1 MVIITDAVDGVPG
14 SLLLMT
20 GDPGITDSAALN
32 GMTVG
37 EIMSSGVITAR
48 RDATVSAVAT
58 MMATHGIHAVV
69 VSPLHG
75 GTPLLV
81 SDVELVR
88 SALSGAPMGQATAGE
103 LAREPVA
110 MLSATATV
118 AEAVE
123 MMAIRYVTHL
133 VATDPTSGD
142 PAGIVSSLDVAAVV
156 AGFER
161 RLERM
166 PRPTP
171 ARRSRPAS
179 TLATTKVVD
188 VMHPGIVACTPDT
201 PVATVARI
209 MAVHRVH
216 CVGVVGI
223 DSTEG
228 RGQHFSWGLIADIDL
243 VIALH
248 RDPPSAPA
256 VRIASGRP
264 PAVAESDSL
273 QRAAELMLEHDT
285 RHLVAVDGTGLPSG
299 IVSTLDVLSILPSD
313 G

>member
-1 MVIITDAVDGVPG
+1 MIITDAVDDLPG
-14 SLLLMT
+14 SLPTMT
-20 GDPGITDSAALN
+20 GDSPITDSPALK
-32 GMTVG
+32 GRTVG
-37 EIMSSGVITAR
+37 EIMSLGVITAR
-48 RDATVSAVAT
+48 RDETLSAMATL
-58 MMATHGIHAVV
+58 MATHGIHALV

-88 SALSGAPMGQATAGE
+88 SAVTAGPMGQATAGD
-103 LAREPVA
+103 LAREPAA

-123 MMAIRYVTHL
+123 MMAIRYLTHL
-133 VATDPTSGD
+133 VATDPGSGD
-142 PAGIVSSLDVAAVV
+142 LAGIVSSLDVAAVV

-166 PRPTP
+166 PRPAL
-171 ARRSRPAS
+171 ARRSRTAP
-179 TLATTKVVD
+179 TLATTKVAD

-209 MAVHRVH
+209 MVVHRVH
-216 CVGVVGI
+216 CVAVVGI
-223 DSTEG
+223 DSAEG
-228 RGQHFSWGLIADIDL
+228 RGQHFAWGLIADIDL

-248 RDPPSAPA
+248 RDPPSAAA

-264 PAVAESDSL
+264 PAVAEGDSV
-273 QRAAELMLEHDT
+273 QRAAELMLDHDT
-285 RHLVAVDGTGLPSG
+285 RHLVTVDGKGLPSG
-299 IVSTLDVLSILPSD
+299 IVSTLDVLSILPTD